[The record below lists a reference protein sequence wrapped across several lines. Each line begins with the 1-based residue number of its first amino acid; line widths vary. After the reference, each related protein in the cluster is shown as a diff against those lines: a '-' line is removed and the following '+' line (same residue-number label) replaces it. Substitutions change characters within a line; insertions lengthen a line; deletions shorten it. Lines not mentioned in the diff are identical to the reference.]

1 MVSSVCLDPLLQGWE
16 ASSYGNSFTDQGAR
30 MATQLEHVA
39 ASVDQTSSEKRIGR
53 VNPSERRVSRDFG
66 DEPVNP
72 IMVYLRKIGD
82 VSLLNREGEQRIAQ
96 MIEGGTLRVFE
107 ALLEMP
113 FGQRE
118 LFGAS
123 ARLIDDVTYRCA
135 VLEGGDEG
143 LEYDEDAVAKDLE
156 KFHESLGKSRQTYD
170 AALASFEAA
179 TEPDTELEDTLR
191 AAQRELFR
199 LFKEFGFGHRVLC
212 RVIHVVS
219 TNAQDLKRFRRQIV
233 RVARGTGE
241 TAEALSADVL
251 GGEMPEGLN
260 KGVARR
266 LEEAVLG
273 VNKIVEEMGVDLE
286 RFLALTRE
294 IKEGRRQADQG
305 RAVMIVAN
313 LRLVV
318 SIAKRYTNRSL
329 PLLDLIQ
336 EGNIGLMK
344 AVEKFEYR
352 RGHKFSTY
360 ATWWIRQSITR
371 ALADQSRTI
380 RIPVHLVET
389 LNRINKG
396 RVELEHKLGREPSH
410 EELAVLL
417 EMPVEVV
424 ARTLKLALTPVSLE
438 APVGDDSTQLSEF
451 IADEDAIDPSELAER
466 QNLREAARDMLASL
480 SDREARI
487 LRKRFGICER
497 RKYTLEEVGRDFE
510 LTRERIRQI
519 EAQAL
524 KKLGSPARSGDVR
537 KVWLQG
543 CPA

>member
-1 MVSSVCLDPLLQGWE
+1 
-16 ASSYGNSFTDQGAR
+16 
-30 MATQLEHVA
+30 
-39 ASVDQTSSEKRIGR
+39 
-53 VNPSERRVSRDFG
+53 
-66 DEPVNP
+66 
-72 IMVYLRKIGD
+72 
-82 VSLLNREGEQRIAQ
+82 
-96 MIEGGTLRVFE
+96 
-107 ALLEMP
+107 MP
-113 FGQRE
+113 Q
-118 LFGAS
+118 
-123 ARLIDDVTYRCA
+123 
-135 VLEGGDEG
+135 
-143 LEYDEDAVAKDLE
+143 
-156 KFHESLGKSRQTYD
+156 
-170 AALASFEAA
+170 
-179 TEPDTELEDTLR
+179 
-191 AAQRELFR
+191 
-199 LFKEFGFGHRVLC
+199 
-212 RVIHVVS
+212 
-219 TNAQDLKRFRRQIV
+219 
-233 RVARGTGE
+233 
-241 TAEALSADVL
+241 
-251 GGEMPEGLN
+251 GLN

-266 LEEAVLG
+266 LEEAVTG

-286 RFLALTRE
+286 RLLALTRE

-487 LRKRFGICER
+487 LRKRVGICER